1 MFIKGLSSLTTNFV
15 MNYRI
20 AMFSNVIKTVFL
32 LLLPVLSY
40 TQDRPGLFFREDF
53 KETPAEIPIN
63 QNHIANQELM
73 ISLYGEGAGV
83 IKKSHHDKPADD
95 PYYVWSGLCEGTWA
109 VTLKH
114 KTQNVDLSG
123 MAKIRWRSKQS
134 GFRQLRIILKL
145 ADGSWLVS
153 NLYDAASTDWHISEF
168 NLTDIGWYS
177 LDIDLMVEKK
187 PVVDPDLS
195 QVEEIGWTDL
205 MRGGGSIAC
214 SRLDWIEVDGAPLA
228 RR

>member
-1 MFIKGLSSLTTNFV
+1 MRSSLKPG
-15 MNYRI
+15 I
-20 AMFSNVIKTVFL
+20 LL
-32 LLLPVLSY
+32 LLLPYLSY
-40 TQDRPGLFFREDF
+40 TQDRPDLFWREDF

-63 QNHIANQELM
+63 QDHIVNQALI
-73 ISLYGEGAGV
+73 ISLYGGGAQV

-95 PYYVWSGLCEGTWA
+95 PYYVWSGLCEDTWA

-114 KTQNVDLSG
+114 KTNNVDLSG

-134 GFRQLRIILKL
+134 GFRRLHIILKL
-145 ADGSWLVS
+145 TDGTWLVS
-153 NLYDAASTDWHISEF
+153 NIADGASSDWHISEF
-168 NLTDIGWYS
+168 NLQDIIWHS

-187 PVVDPDLS
+187 AIVDPDLS

-214 SRLDWIEVDGAPLA
+214 SRLDWIEVDGMPIA
-228 RR
+228 RP